1 MVEDP
6 GEITRLLQAAA
17 IGDTGAESR
26 LVNLVYPELLRLAR
40 GFMHR
45 ERAGHT
51 LQPTALVNEVY
62 LRLAG
67 NDAMQWKNRS
77 QFYAMAATLMRRILV
92 DHARE
97 RRANKRIGGRRRV
110 DLNAGIALSEHR
122 IEEVLLVDD
131 ALTRLAGLDQRQS
144 RIVELRFFGGL
155 TEEEIADLLGIS
167 LRTVK
172 RDWSFARAWLRG
184 EFYRRDSVSP

>member
-1 MVEDP
+1 MPETP
-6 GEITRLLQAAA
+6 GEITELLQAAA
-17 IGDTGAESR
+17 GGDAAAESR

-40 GFMHR
+40 GFMQR

-67 NDAMQWKNRS
+67 NEAMQWKNRA
-77 QFYAMAATLMRRILV
+77 QFFAMAATLMRRILV

-97 RRANKRIGGRRRV
+97 RRASKRAGGRQQV
-110 DLNAGIALSEHR
+110 DLDSGIMLTEDR
-122 IEEVLLVDD
+122 IDEVILVDD
-131 ALTRLAGLDQRQS
+131 ALTKLEGLDQRQS

-155 TEEEIADLLGIS
+155 TEEEIAGLLGIS

-184 EFYRRDSVSP
+184 EFCRPDGLAP